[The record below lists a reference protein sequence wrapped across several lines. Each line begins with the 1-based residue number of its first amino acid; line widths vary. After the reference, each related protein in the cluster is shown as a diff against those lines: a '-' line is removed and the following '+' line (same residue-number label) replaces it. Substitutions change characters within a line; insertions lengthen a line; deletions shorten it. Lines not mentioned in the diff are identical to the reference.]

1 MKDDRAD
8 LHLDRTPSGRLDEAV
23 PGSPLTPLRRL
34 HDYRIAHGD
43 PDVRGW
49 QVLGADGRPIGEVDD
64 LLVDTDALRVR
75 YLDVALDPGL
85 LPDSP
90 LPADTVDASSGPI
103 PGLAPEEAAPPAM
116 GGLSAMVAE
125 GFIRS
130 TLSEEENELTREHH
144 HGYDSRHV
152 LIPIGKAR
160 LDPEHDRVVV
170 QEVLAADAA
179 GFPDYR
185 GQALSRDYEADLRQR
200 LDQAYTHSQEHDF
213 YAHDLYD
220 EDRFYAP
227 RREAARAAG
236 LAPGRSAGAAA
247 GREVTGELDRAVN
260 APDHDKTRDAAA
272 APQEE
277 APLPIHG
284 R

>member
-1 MKDDRAD
+1 MNDDRTD
-8 LHLDRTPSGRLDEAV
+8 LHLDRTPSGRLDEAL
-23 PGSPLTPLRRL
+23 PGSALTPLRRL
-34 HDYRIAHGD
+34 RDYRIAHGD

-64 LLVDTDALRVR
+64 LLVDTEALRVR
-75 YLDVALDPGL
+75 YLDVALDAGL
-85 LPDSP
+85 LAAAPVP
-90 LPADTVDASSGPI
+90 EHTEAEASEGPI
-103 PGLAPEEAAPPAM
+103 PGLAPEET
-116 GGLSAMVAE
+116 MVAE

-130 TLSEEENELTREHH
+130 TLSAEENELTRERP

-160 LDPEHDRVVV
+160 LDPEHDRVVL

-185 GQALSRDYEADLRQR
+185 GQTVSRDYETDLRQR

-220 EDRFYAP
+220 EDRFYSP
-227 RREAARAAG
+227 RRQAARVAG
-236 LAPGRSAGAAA
+236 LAPGRSAGASA

-260 APDHDKTRDAAA
+260 APDRSQAQNEAQTRDVAGV
-272 APQEE
+272 PQEE
-277 APLPIHG
+277 ASLPT
-284 R
+284 RSR